1 MRHGYAKRGDMKGRS
16 RSTARPPADA
26 QVKTPALTISTEKVS
41 YIITKAREFDVKDV
55 VTDPDSAS
63 NASDDAMLSVL
74 EDHSDDPV
82 VAELKAAIFG
92 LNEDEQVDLV
102 TLAWLG
108 RGDGGVEDW
117 DDLRAEATRAHNR
130 RTASYL
136 LGMPLLSDY
145 LEEGLSQL
153 GMAYNEGYST

>member
-1 MRHGYAKRGDMKGRS
+1 MNSRS
-16 RSTARPPADA
+16 RSAAPPRAPR
-26 QVKTPALTISTEKVS
+26 TPTLAISPEKVS
-41 YIITKAREFDVKDV
+41 YIIAKAREFDVKDV
-55 VTDPDSAS
+55 VTDPDSSS

-82 VAELKAAIFG
+82 VTELRAAIFA
-92 LNEDEQVDLV
+92 LNIDEQVDLV
-102 TLAWLG
+102 TLAWVG
-108 RGDGGVEDW
+108 RGDGGVDEW
-117 DDLRAEATRAHNR
+117 DDLRAEAARAHR

-153 GMAYNEGYST
+153 GIPYDEGSVT

>member
-1 MRHGYAKRGDMKGRS
+1 MKARS
-16 RSTARPPADA
+16 RSTARLSPDA
-26 QVKTPALTISTEKVS
+26 GANTPALAISAEKVA
-41 YIITKAREFDVKDV
+41 YIIAKAREFDVKDV

-63 NASDDAMLSVL
+63 NASDDAMLFVL

-82 VAELKAAIFG
+82 VAELRAAIFG

-102 TLAWLG
+102 ALVWLG

-117 DDLRAEATRAHNR
+117 DDLRAEAARAHNR

-136 LGMPLLSDY
+136 LGIPLLSDY

-153 GMAYNEGYST
+153 GIAYDEGSST

>member
-1 MRHGYAKRGDMKGRS
+1 VRLS
-16 RSTARPPADA
+16 ADA
-26 QVKTPALTISTEKVS
+26 GATTPALAISAEKVA
-41 YIITKAREFDVKDV
+41 YIIAKAREFDVKDV
-55 VTDPDSAS
+55 VTDPDSGS

-82 VAELKAAIFG
+82 VAELRAAIFG

-117 DDLRAEATRAHNR
+117 DDLRAEAARAHNR

-153 GMAYNEGYST
+153 GIAYDEGSST

>member
-1 MRHGYAKRGDMKGRS
+1 MKARS
-16 RSTARPPADA
+16 RSTAQPSADA
-26 QVKTPALTISTEKVS
+26 AAKIPALAISAEKVA
-41 YIITKAREFDVKDV
+41 YIIAKAREFDVKDV
-55 VTDPDSAS
+55 VTDPDFGS
-63 NASDDAMLSVL
+63 NAVDDAMLSVL

-82 VAELKAAIFG
+82 VAELRAAIFG

-117 DDLRAEATRAHNR
+117 DDLRAEAARAHNR

-153 GMAYNEGYST
+153 GIAYDEGSST

>member
-1 MRHGYAKRGDMKGRS
+1 MITRS
-16 RSTARPPADA
+16 RSATLPPADA
-26 QVKTPALTISTEKVS
+26 RDAKVPTLAISPEKVS
-41 YIITKAREFDVKDV
+41 YIIAKAREFDVKDV
-55 VTDPDSAS
+55 VTDPDSGS

-82 VAELKAAIFG
+82 VAELRAAIFA
-92 LNEDEQVDLV
+92 LNVDEQVDLV

-108 RGDGGVEDW
+108 RGDGGIEEW
-117 DDLRAEATRAHNR
+117 DDLRAEAARAHNR

-153 GMAYNEGYST
+153 GISYDEGSVT

>member
-1 MRHGYAKRGDMKGRS
+1 MKART
-16 RSTARPPADA
+16 RSTVLRASGADA
-26 QVKTPALTISTEKVS
+26 VKAPALAISPEKVS

-55 VTDPDSAS
+55 VTDPDPAS

-82 VAELKAAIFG
+82 VAELRAAIFG
-92 LNEDEQVDLV
+92 LNVDEQVDLV

-108 RGDGGVEDW
+108 RGDGGIDEW
-117 DDLRAEATRAHNR
+117 DDLRAEAARVHNR

-153 GMAYNEGYST
+153 GIAYDEGSVT

>member
-1 MRHGYAKRGDMKGRS
+1 MNARS
-16 RSTARPPADA
+16 RSATPPRAPRIPTLA
-26 QVKTPALTISTEKVS
+26 ISPEKVS
-41 YIITKAREFDVKDV
+41 YIIAKAREFDVKDV
-55 VTDPDSAS
+55 VTDPNSGS
-63 NASDDAMLSVL
+63 NASDDGMLSVL

-82 VAELKAAIFG
+82 VTELRAAIFA
-92 LNEDEQVDLV
+92 LNIDEQVDLV

-108 RGDGGVEDW
+108 RGDGGLDEW
-117 DDLRAEATRAHNR
+117 DDLRAEAERAHNR

-153 GMAYNEGYST
+153 GIAYDEGSVT